1 MTLDILH
8 TTPLLL
14 AGVSGEA
21 AAALAAEPVCVAEAG
36 AAVGAGGAPAP
47 VLPLLAPRSRPPVTC

>member
-1 MTLDILH
+1 M
-8 TTPLLL
+8 
-14 AGVSGEA
+14 SGEA

-36 AAVGAGGAPAP
+36 AAVGAGGAPTP